1 MEADNIKRLKDAG
14 FVVGDTQEFLNLSD
28 EEMAFIEIKRS
39 LSRKLLEKR
48 RSRKLTQGQAAKII
62 GTSQS
67 RIAKMEQA
75 DKSVS
80 IDLLTRANLSLGVKA
95 TSLNNTIEMVLAEN
109 TSEYKLK

>member
-1 MEADNIKRLKDAG
+1 
-14 FVVGDTQEFLNLSD
+14 
-28 EEMAFIEIKRS
+28 
-39 LSRKLLEKR
+39 
-48 RSRKLTQGQAAKII
+48 
-62 GTSQS
+62 
-67 RIAKMEQA
+67 MEQA